1 MLQLSM
7 DFFLGVLSNLQL
19 WNLGQNFVSVFIY
32 SKPFANVQLA
42 LVSQIWTIKK
52 FFTVCLKSKTETITN
67 LLLSLQVPSVFS
79 APMRLH
85 ASNPNLSTIDF
96 VEEKNYSDGSETSSE
111 FTKMQEDL
119 FHIAHKGE

>member
-1 MLQLSM
+1 M
-7 DFFLGVLSNLQL
+7 GIIK
-19 WNLGQNFVSVFIY
+19 QNFLY
-32 SKPFANVQLA
+32 SLQNHHK
-42 LVSQIWTIKK
+42 
-52 FFTVCLKSKTETITN
+52 
-67 LLLSLQVPSVFS
+67 LLSYLQVPSVFS

-119 FHIAHKGE
+119 FHVAHKGK

>member
-1 MLQLSM
+1 M
-7 DFFLGVLSNLQL
+7 
-19 WNLGQNFVSVFIY
+19 
-32 SKPFANVQLA
+32 
-42 LVSQIWTIKK
+42 
-52 FFTVCLKSKTETITN
+52 
-67 LLLSLQVPSVFS
+67 PSVFS

-119 FHIAHKGE
+119 FHIAHKGKLNSFVCGFLSSQFK

>member
-1 MLQLSM
+1 M
-7 DFFLGVLSNLQL
+7 
-19 WNLGQNFVSVFIY
+19 
-32 SKPFANVQLA
+32 
-42 LVSQIWTIKK
+42 
-52 FFTVCLKSKTETITN
+52 
-67 LLLSLQVPSVFS
+67 PSVFS

-119 FHIAHKGE
+119 FHIAHKGK

>member
-1 MLQLSM
+1 MSPT
-7 DFFLGVLSNLQL
+7 
-19 WNLGQNFVSVFIY
+19 WNLGGYNKTTFSFQFI
-32 SKPFANVQLA
+32 
-42 LVSQIWTIKK
+42 
-52 FFTVCLKSKTETITN
+52 KTS
-67 LLLSLQVPSVFS
+67 LSYLQVPSVFS

-119 FHIAHKGE
+119 FHVAHKGK

>member
-1 MLQLSM
+1 M
-7 DFFLGVLSNLQL
+7 
-19 WNLGQNFVSVFIY
+19 
-32 SKPFANVQLA
+32 
-42 LVSQIWTIKK
+42 
-52 FFTVCLKSKTETITN
+52 
-67 LLLSLQVPSVFS
+67 PSVFS

-119 FHIAHKGE
+119 FHIAHKGKRNFVVHLQFYVITI

>member
-1 MLQLSM
+1 
-7 DFFLGVLSNLQL
+7 
-19 WNLGQNFVSVFIY
+19 
-32 SKPFANVQLA
+32 
-42 LVSQIWTIKK
+42 
-52 FFTVCLKSKTETITN
+52 
-67 LLLSLQVPSVFS
+67 VPSVFS

-119 FHIAHKGE
+119 FHIAHKGK